1 MATWFFLDR
10 VSQKNSDYQDDLV
23 VKELNRYKSLL
34 DGLMKFRK
42 VEYDYRSLSI
52 KSSVV
57 ELAIQRNEMLD
68 SGSEST
74 T

>member
-1 MATWFFLDR
+1 MVPDFYSLNAL
-10 VSQKNSDYQDDLV
+10 

-52 KSSVV
+52 KSGVM
-57 ELAIQRNEMLD
+57 ELAIQRNEMPD

-74 T
+74 A